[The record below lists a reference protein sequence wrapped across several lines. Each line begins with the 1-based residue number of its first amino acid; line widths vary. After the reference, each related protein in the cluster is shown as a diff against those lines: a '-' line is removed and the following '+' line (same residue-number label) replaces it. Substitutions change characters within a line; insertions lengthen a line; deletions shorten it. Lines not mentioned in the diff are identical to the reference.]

1 MKKQC
6 GLTNAETV
14 DLQTTIRSP
23 SPSQR
28 AQIKW
33 AAIHRQ
39 QQLKHRIHMHQG
51 IKTIYQTRWRT
62 LWLNLL
68 GNLQPL
74 VVVLHVS
81 IIHMLIP
88 ARCKMH
94 Y

>member
-62 LWLNLL
+62 LWLRPHSFPRDQFRSEWINTTRK
-68 GNLQPL
+68 
-74 VVVLHVS
+74 S
-81 IIHMLIP
+81 
-88 ARCKMH
+88 
-94 Y
+94 